1 MRHARL
7 TWQGA
12 FHHVMNRGIEKIPV
26 FKDDEFKF
34 FYLDFL
40 KEYSKKEKIRI
51 FAYCIMDNH
60 FHILLENSSL
70 KLSEFMKNVNSKFGQ
85 LYRKLNGGKG
95 YVFEDRFK
103 STLIENESY
112 LITLI
117 RYLHQNPVRAKIV
130 EDPFKYRWSSIN
142 EYFKGNESELVDAE
156 YVESIFAGE
165 KFFINLMNDNLSKD
179 LPEKKTKFGRV
190 LGSENFVRFSE
201 KKYDRRSNNV
211 LKLNKRDSDKY
222 FEPVEK
228 IFFEFENKIG
238 KKIEEIDISTHKGKR
253 ERGELLVYLKDYSG
267 LKYKEICEFDI
278 FRDIKF
284 NSMGHIYS
292 NSKKQL
298 KKLKN

>member
-12 FHHVMNRGIEKIPV
+12 FHHIMNRGIEKIPI
-26 FKDDEFKF
+26 FKDDKLKKY
-34 FYLDFL
+34 YLDFL
-40 KEYSKKEKIRI
+40 IEHSKKEKIRI

-60 FHILLENSSL
+60 YHLLLENSSL
-70 KLSEFMKNVNSKFGQ
+70 RLSEFMKNVNSQFGQ
-85 LYRKLNGGKG
+85 LYRKLNRGKG

-112 LITLI
+112 LVTLI

-130 EDPFKYRWSSIN
+130 KDPFQYRWSSIN
-142 EYFKGNESELVDAE
+142 LYFKKKESEFVDTE
-156 YVESIFAGE
+156 YVENIFSDE
-165 KFFINLMNDNLSKD
+165 NNFIDLMNDIIYKD
-179 LPEKKTKFGRV
+179 LPDKKTKFGRIF
-190 LGSENFVRFSE
+190 GSENFVKISE
-201 KKYDRRSNNV
+201 KKYDRRSENNS
-211 LKLNKRDSDKY
+211 KLNKRKSDKY

-284 NSMGHIYS
+284 NSLGHIYS
-292 NSKKQL
+292 NAKKQL